1 MDGFSGQFNS
11 NETGDHEADDY
22 ETGNDENGNYETG
35 VYEPG
40 DYESGNYWT
49 YTLSQAS
56 LHVDTQCGPSCS
68 SLPDDLAQYVGTD
81 NFPDHSLPYE
91 SNQAYLSEGMAHCVG
106 MGNSSSLPYESNQA
120 FLSEGMAHCVGMGNS
135 SSVDTAK
142 KLKSERNK
150 RYRTK
155 EKAKKEFLVSKVGTL
170 EDENKR
176 LLDEVEALKRENG
189 ALKNAVNYFTVKTRE
204 NEDKDKELEALRREN
219 NLFKT
224 FYLTTSNY
232 VADFIK
238 NLTG

>member
-1 MDGFSGQFNS
+1 MDGFSGQFNG

-35 VYEPG
+35 DYEPG

-91 SNQAYLSEGMAHCVG
+91 SNQAFLSEGMAHCVG
-106 MGNSSSLPYESNQA
+106 MGNSSSLPYETNQA

-135 SSVDTAK
+135 SSVLSVDTAK

-176 LLDEVEALKRENG
+176 LLDEVEALKEKMAR
-189 ALKNAVNYFTVKTRE
+189 LKMLLITSRLRLVKTKIKIKSSKPYEERTTYL
-204 NEDKDKELEALRREN
+204 K
-219 NLFKT
+219 LF
-224 FYLTTSNY
+224 
-232 VADFIK
+232 I
-238 NLTG
+238 